1 MDRTFINIK
10 DRGNLVE
17 FVKYAIVGC
26 INTADYYLS
35 YLVFMDIFKFAYRIS
50 FVLGYVVSILGSY
63 FLNTYFT
70 YKQKPSVKK
79 FLIFPLTYIPNFII
93 QYLGIILLVDR
104 LNISSKVAPVITA
117 IVATPI
123 TFFVMKYVIKKWN
136 KTPILEIGCFV
147 VLWRWFYGR

>member
-26 INTADYYLS
+26 INTADYYLF

-104 LNISSKVAPVITA
+104 LNMSRKVAPVITA

-123 TFFVMKYVIKKWN
+123 TFFVMKYVIKK
-136 KTPILEIGCFV
+136 
-147 VLWRWFYGR
+147 

>member
-104 LNISSKVAPVITA
+104 LNMSSKVAPVITE

-123 TFFVMKYVIKKWN
+123 TFFVMKYVIKK
-136 KTPILEIGCFV
+136 
-147 VLWRWFYGR
+147 

>member
-35 YLVFMDIFKFAYRIS
+35 YLVFMDIFKFSYRIS

-79 FLIFPLTYIPNFII
+79 FFIFPLTYIPNFII

-104 LNISSKVAPVITA
+104 LNMSSKVAPVITA

-123 TFFVMKYVIKKWN
+123 TFFVMKYVIKK
-136 KTPILEIGCFV
+136 
-147 VLWRWFYGR
+147 

>member
-17 FVKYAIVGC
+17 FVKYAIAGC

-104 LNISSKVAPVITA
+104 LNMSSKVAPVITA

-123 TFFVMKYVIKKWN
+123 TFFVMKYVIKK
-136 KTPILEIGCFV
+136 
-147 VLWRWFYGR
+147 

>member
-17 FVKYAIVGC
+17 FVKYALVGC

-35 YLVFMDIFKFAYRIS
+35 YLVFINIFKFSYRIS
-50 FVLGYVVSILGSY
+50 FVLGYVVSIIGSY

-104 LNISSKVAPVITA
+104 LNISNKVAPVITA
-117 IVATPI
+117 IVAIPI
-123 TFFVMKYVIKKWN
+123 TFFVMKYVIKK
-136 KTPILEIGCFV
+136 
-147 VLWRWFYGR
+147 